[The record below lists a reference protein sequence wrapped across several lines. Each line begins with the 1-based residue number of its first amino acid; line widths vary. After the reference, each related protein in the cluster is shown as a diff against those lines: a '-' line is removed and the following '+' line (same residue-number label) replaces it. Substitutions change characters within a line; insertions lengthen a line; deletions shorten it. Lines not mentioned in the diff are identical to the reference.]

1 MEKDARETKARM
13 DAENKALK
21 DKLDKEAAELKK
33 KLQVRR
39 FAMSAF
45 LSIDYLRKGLCGE
58 DSRI

>member
-33 KLQVRR
+33 KLQVKQEKAPGITGKCSR
-39 FAMSAF
+39 
-45 LSIDYLRKGLCGE
+45 YNRKKLQV
-58 DSRI
+58 